1 MLKILLVQG
10 FSCSN
15 HLTTFFFFSC
25 RNMISVN
32 QFKWY
37 KRRFYT
43 SKIFISSSLSTICP
57 NQVYG
62 EEIELK
68 FIVCVQPFAVLI
80 DILCGLLPVAPSH
93 DALLVGV
100 LFLVQSLF
108 IWSSYENIT
117 FGFPKGWREI
127 KLLSIRPRNKL
138 SKVSRTSDF
147 GGSCFHQV
155 ARG

>member
-1 MLKILLVQG
+1 M
-10 FSCSN
+10 
-15 HLTTFFFFSC
+15 H
-25 RNMISVN
+25 

-37 KRRFYT
+37 KSKFYT
-43 SKIFISSSLSTICP
+43 PKIFISPLLSTSEFV
-57 NQVYG
+57 QTKYTLG
-62 EEIELK
+62 EEIELN

-117 FGFPKGWREI
+117 FGFPKGWSEI
-127 KLLSIRPRNKL
+127 KLVSIRPRNKL
-138 SKVSRTSDF
+138 SKVSRTSDLVVLAF
-147 GGSCFHQV
+147 IRLPGAEEVPPVFMFDLANATSS
-155 ARG
+155 RIWER